1 VTCPAGNDQV
11 SRDIIEA
18 VRHIESIVTVCDQ
31 LGLRTTN
38 CTRPHTLEW
47 LIWAPTATLTNR

>member
-18 VRHIESIVTVCDQ
+18 VRHVEGVVTVWDQ
-31 LGLRTTN
+31 LSPADDHL
-38 CTRPHTLEW
+38 H
-47 LIWAPTATLTNR
+47 TATS